1 MQRLYCYNRHMT
13 KHFTAE
19 EANRVLPQV
28 RALVDLIMQARQAIV
43 EARPDLWPVLEHAVG
58 NGGSKKAGEVL
69 QEFKHLEDGV
79 KGLQEIGCVLK
90 DIASGLVDFP
100 ALRDGR
106 EIFLCWKYDEP
117 QVMYWHDLQSGFA
130 GRQLL

>member
-1 MQRLYCYNRHMT
+1 MA

-19 EANRVLPQV
+19 EANRALPQV
-28 RALVDLIMQARQAIV
+28 RALVDQILRARQAILD
-43 EARPDLWPVLEHAVG
+43 ARPDLWPVLEQAVG

-69 QEFKHLEDGV
+69 QDFKRLEDGV
-79 KGLQEIGCVLK
+79 QGLQDIGCELK
-90 DIASGLVDFP
+90 DISTGLVDFP

-106 EIFLCWKYDEP
+106 EVLLCWKFDEP

-130 GRQLL
+130 GRQRL

>member
-1 MQRLYCYNRHMT
+1 MA

-19 EANRVLPQV
+19 EANRALPQV
-28 RALVDLIMQARQAIV
+28 RALVDQILQARQAILD
-43 EARPDLWPVLEHAVG
+43 ARPDLWPVLEQAVG

-69 QEFKHLEDGV
+69 QDFKRLEDGV
-79 KGLQEIGCVLK
+79 QGLQDIGCELK
-90 DIASGLVDFP
+90 DISTGLVDFP

-106 EIFLCWKYDEP
+106 EVLLCWKFDEP

-130 GRQLL
+130 GRQRL

>member
-1 MQRLYCYNRHMT
+1 MA

-19 EANRVLPQV
+19 EANRALPQV
-28 RALVDLIMQARQAIV
+28 RALVDQILQARQAILD
-43 EARPDLWPVLEHAVG
+43 ARPDLWPVLEQAVG

-69 QEFKHLEDGV
+69 QDFKRLEDGV
-79 KGLQEIGCVLK
+79 KGLQDIGCVLK
-90 DIASGLVDFP
+90 DISTGLVDFP

-106 EIFLCWKYDEP
+106 EVLLCWKYDEP

-130 GRQLL
+130 GRQRL

>member
-1 MQRLYCYNRHMT
+1 MA

-19 EANRVLPQV
+19 EANRALPQV
-28 RALVDLIMQARQAIV
+28 RALVDQILRARQAILD
-43 EARPDLWPVLEHAVG
+43 ARPDLWPVLEQAVG

-69 QEFKHLEDGV
+69 QDFKRLEDGV
-79 KGLQEIGCVLK
+79 QGLQDIGCELK
-90 DIASGLVDFP
+90 DISTGLVDFP

-106 EIFLCWKYDEP
+106 EVLLCWKFDEP

-130 GRQLL
+130 GRQKL

>member
-1 MQRLYCYNRHMT
+1 MA

-19 EANRVLPQV
+19 EANRALPQV
-28 RALVDLIMQARQAIV
+28 RALVDQILRARQAILD
-43 EARPDLWPVLEHAVG
+43 ARPDLWPVLEQAVG

-69 QEFKHLEDGV
+69 QDFKRLEDGV
-79 KGLQEIGCVLK
+79 QGLQNIGCELK
-90 DIASGLVDFP
+90 DISTGLVDFP

-106 EIFLCWKYDEP
+106 EVLLCWKFDEP

-130 GRQLL
+130 GRQRL